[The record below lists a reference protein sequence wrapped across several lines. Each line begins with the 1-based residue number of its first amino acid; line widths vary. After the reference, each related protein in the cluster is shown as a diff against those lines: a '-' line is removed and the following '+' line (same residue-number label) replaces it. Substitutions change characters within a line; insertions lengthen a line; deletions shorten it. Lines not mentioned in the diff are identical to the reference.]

1 MNSLPSNWTG
11 RFART
16 SREVY
21 GYQVEFRE
29 NPDRL
34 VGYVV
39 AACVIFTLG
48 LIVGGAL

>member
-21 GYQVEFRE
+21 GYQVEFRSD
-29 NPDRL
+29 PDRL

-39 AACVIFTLG
+39 GILCVFVLG
-48 LIVGGAL
+48 MIVGGAL

>member
-16 SREVY
+16 SRVVY
-21 GYQVEFRE
+21 GYQVEFRSD
-29 NPDRL
+29 PDRL

-39 AACVIFTLG
+39 AVCVIIALG